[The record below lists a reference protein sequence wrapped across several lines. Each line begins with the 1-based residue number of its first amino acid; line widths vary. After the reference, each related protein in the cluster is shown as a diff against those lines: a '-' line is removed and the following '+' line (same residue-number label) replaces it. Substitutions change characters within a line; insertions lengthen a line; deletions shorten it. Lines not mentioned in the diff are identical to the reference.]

1 MVDLPAADI
10 APAEFFER
18 WLPEAFAAAELPP
31 GTRDL
36 DLLLGVRLEG
46 EGGGEWLLHLRGGA
60 LEVRAAPRDEAAFTV
75 VQSVEDWRGALFE
88 GRGGPFGRQAAGLF
102 RPGEAAAAGPE
113 LTPAILDQLRALRGL
128 IRMVVSGP
136 AGEWSVA
143 FQLGPGEIPSEPTT
157 TVTVSEEDAAAMERG
172 ELDPLQ
178 AFMAGRVRIAG
189 DMALLMQ
196 MQAIQM
202 QAQAGG

>member
-1 MVDLPAADI
+1 MVDPPSPDI
-10 APAEFFER
+10 APADFFER

-31 GTRDL
+31 AAREL

-46 EGGGEWLLHLRGGA
+46 EGGGEWVLHLREGA
-60 LEVRAAPRDEAAFTV
+60 LEVRAEPRNEASFTI

-102 RPGEAAAAGPE
+102 RPGEEAGRGPE
-113 LTPAILDQLRALRGL
+113 LTPAILQQLQALRGL

-136 AGEWSVA
+136 AGDWSVA
-143 FQLGPGEIPSEPTT
+143 FLLGPGDIPAEPTT

-172 ELDPLQ
+172 EVDPLQ